1 MWTVKPAPRQID
13 VHISHP
19 PPGRLNA
26 ENLPVKVACMDE
38 ARLESGP
45 TGRLYELV
53 GPHKAWKGRNITRFA
68 LGPKDLSVSLRH
80 MILRTNSKDGI

>member
-1 MWTVKPAPRQID
+1 
-13 VHISHP
+13 
-19 PPGRLNA
+19 
-26 ENLPVKVACMDE
+26 MDE